1 MGENWIS
8 LVQRVFKENRA
19 KNPDYKYK
27 QAMVDAKKMYK
38 KGSPSVEKKS
48 PKKGSKKQVM
58 VEEVTI
64 VEEEETPAVV
74 PKGKTRKNRSRRH
87 NKSKKANKS
96 RKHCSHKKTCQ
107 CPKCCK

>member
-38 KGSPSVEKKS
+38 KGGPSPA
-48 PKKGSKKQVM
+48 PTKKGSKKQMMMEEVIV
-58 VEEVTI
+58 VEEK
-64 VEEEETPAVV
+64 AV
-74 PKGKTRKNRSRRH
+74 PKGKTRKNRTRH
-87 NKSKKANKS
+87 HKKSKKGNKS
-96 RKHCSHKKTCQ
+96 RKQKCTHGKTCQ

>member
-48 PKKGSKKQVM
+48 PKKGSKKQMM

-64 VEEEETPAVV
+64 VEEETPAVV

>member
-38 KGSPSVEKKS
+38 KGGPA
-48 PKKGSKKQVM
+48 PTPTKKGSKKQMMMEEVIV
-58 VEEVTI
+58 VEE
-64 VEEEETPAVV
+64 AA
-74 PKGKTRKNRSRRH
+74 PKGKTRKNRTRH
-87 NKSKKANKS
+87 HKKSKKANKS
-96 RKHCSHKKTCQ
+96 RKNCSHGKTCQ

>member
-1 MGENWIS
+1 MGENLIS

-38 KGSPSVEKKS
+38 KGGPSVEKKS
-48 PKKGSKKQVM
+48 PKKGSKKQIM
-58 VEEVTI
+58 VEEAVI
-64 VEEEETPAVV
+64 VEEEQTL

-96 RKHCSHKKTCQ
+96 RKQCSHKKTCQ

>member
-38 KGSPSVEKKS
+38 KGGPSAA
-48 PKKGSKKQVM
+48 PAPAKKGSKKQM
-58 VEEVTI
+58 VQEEAAPVI
-64 VEEEETPAVV
+64 V
-74 PKGKTRKNRSRRH
+74 PKGKTRKNRGRSNKKSR
-87 NKSKKANKS
+87 KANKS
-96 RKHCSHKKTCQ
+96 RKQCTHKKSCQ
-107 CPKCCK
+107 CSKCRK

>member
-38 KGSPSVEKKS
+38 KGGPAPIPTPTKKY
-48 PKKGSKKQVM
+48 PKKGSKKQMMMEEVVV
-58 VEEVTI
+58 VEEK
-64 VEEEETPAVV
+64 AM
-74 PKGKTRKNRSRRH
+74 PKGKTRKNRTRRH
-87 NKSKKANKS
+87 KKSRKANKS
-96 RKHCSHKKTCQ
+96 RKH
-107 CPKCCK
+107 

>member
-38 KGSPSVEKKS
+38 KGGPSVEKKS
-48 PKKGSKKQVM
+48 PKKGSKKEMIM
-58 VEEVTI
+58 VEEESIT
-64 VEEEETPAVV
+64 EVV

-87 NKSKKANKS
+87 KKSRKANKS
-96 RKHCSHKKTCQ
+96 RKQCTHKKTCQ

>member
-38 KGSPSVEKKS
+38 KGKKKS
-48 PKKGSKKQVM
+48 KSQQN
-58 VEEVTI
+58 VTENARLLKEI
-64 VEEEETPAVV
+64 I
-74 PKGKTRKNRSRRH
+74 RK
-87 NKSKKANKS
+87 
-96 RKHCSHKKTCQ
+96 
-107 CPKCCK
+107 

>member
-48 PKKGSKKQVM
+48 PKKGSKKQMM

-64 VEEEETPAVV
+64 VEEEQVL

-96 RKHCSHKKTCQ
+96 RKQCSHKKTCQ

>member
-19 KNPDYKYK
+19 KNPAYKYK

-38 KGSPSVEKKS
+38 KGGPTTPTPFKKS
-48 PKKGSKKQVM
+48 PKKGSKKQM
-58 VEEVTI
+58 EEQEMAEQVL
-64 VEEEETPAVV
+64 

-87 NKSKKANKS
+87 KKSRKANKS
-96 RKHCSHKKTCQ
+96 RKH
-107 CPKCCK
+107 

>member
-38 KGSPSVEKKS
+38 KGGPST
-48 PKKGSKKQVM
+48 PTPTKKGSKKQMMMEEVIV
-58 VEEVTI
+58 VEEK
-64 VEEEETPAVV
+64 AV
-74 PKGKTRKNRSRRH
+74 PKGKTRKNRTRH
-87 NKSKKANKS
+87 NKKSKKANKS
-96 RKHCSHKKTCQ
+96 RKQKCTHGKTCQ

>member
-19 KNPDYKYK
+19 KNPAYKYK

-38 KGSPSVEKKS
+38 KSGPTAPTPSKKS
-48 PKKGSKKQVM
+48 RRMGSKKQM
-58 VEEVTI
+58 EEQEMAEQVL
-64 VEEEETPAVV
+64 

-87 NKSKKANKS
+87 KKSRKANKS
-96 RKHCSHKKTCQ
+96 RKH
-107 CPKCCK
+107 

>member
-19 KNPDYKYK
+19 KNPAYKYK

-38 KGSPSVEKKS
+38 KSGPSVEKKS
-48 PKKGSKKQVM
+48 PKKGSKKQMM

-64 VEEEETPAVV
+64 VEEEQAL
-74 PKGKTRKNRSRRH
+74 PKGKTRKNRSRH
-87 NKSKKANKS
+87 HKKSRKANKS
-96 RKHCSHKKTCQ
+96 RKQCSHKKTCQ